1 MEHIFLTEIDI
12 LQVRHLKNIKIK
24 LPGDEMKH
32 LILTGVNGCGKTTLL
47 NAISSQIGIHEWGFA
62 GSTWRQFDFG
72 ISSDKLRISNS
83 LS

>member
-47 NAISSQIGIHEWGFA
+47 NAISSQIGIHEW
-62 GSTWRQFDFG
+62 
-72 ISSDKLRISNS
+72 
-83 LS
+83 